1 METEGLVELGTL
13 VEITSFVDIG
23 RLVDTQG
30 LVELGIM
37 VVLKK
42 IVVKLKLYFGG
53 HFRLKTPIV
62 RPDFQN

>member
-1 METEGLVELGTL
+1 METKGLVELGIL

-42 IVVKLKLYFGG
+42 MVVKLEFK
-53 HFRLKTPIV
+53 
-62 RPDFQN
+62 